1 MSILQK
7 INGHDDLTALD
18 DRQRTQLC
26 GEIREFLVSNVSKTG
41 GHLAGNLGVVEL
53 SVAIETVFNTEI
65 DRLVFDVGHQ
75 SYVHKLLT
83 GRQADFPHLR
93 QYGGLSGF
101 PKPSESDTDAFV
113 AGHASSSVS
122 IALGMARAR
131 TLLHQDYNV
140 VALIGDGAC
149 TGGMAYEGLNDAA
162 VSGEPMVIILN
173 DNEMSIGRNVGGVS
187 RHLSRLR
194 SSGHYLKAKRWYR
207 EIMKK
212 TAVGRA
218 AYRVTRR
225 LKNRLKRFLLPASLF
240 ENMGFTYLGP
250 VDGHDLPGL
259 ISLLTTAKGLAEPVV
274 VHVVTKKGCGYRFA
288 EEDPAKFHGIGAF
301 DPETGKKLAKKITSY
316 SDSFGEAVMELAQ
329 KDDRICAITAAMPGG
344 TGLLKFMREYP
355 KRFFD
360 VGIAEEHAISMA
372 GGLAKQGMVP
382 VAAIY
387 STFLQRAYDQI
398 MQDIAMLHL
407 HVILAVDRAGLVGDD
422 GATHHGVF
430 DVGFLRQV
438 PGMLILAP
446 ASLAEQKDMFSWAAE
461 TYNGPVAIRY
471 PRGGEGSYRDSAWQ
485 PGENVETEGLLCC
498 HRHGGDVTLVTYGSM
513 LDNVLE
519 AAEILSQRGIEA
531 TILRLLTVSALPARE
546 ILTEMS
552 EKRRVIVAEEVCTGS
567 GIREALAWELR
578 KLCPDCRVDGVDLG
592 ADFVT
597 HGSTKELYRH
607 YGLDGESIANYTQG
621 VAVLSEGKE
630 ETGCSADGTEPCGQP
645 LQGTGRHHERPCIC
659 GRSEGRQARRFL

>member
-1 MSILQK
+1 MSILQSVG
-7 INGHDDLTALD
+7 GHDDLAALSD
-18 DRQRTQLC
+18 GERIQLC
-26 GEIREFLVSNVSKTG
+26 QEIREFLISNVSKTG

-53 SVAIETVFNTEI
+53 SVAIETVFNTSV

-83 GRQADFPHLR
+83 GRQADFARLR
-93 QYGGLSGF
+93 QYGGISGF

-131 TLLHQDYNV
+131 TLQHQDYNV

-173 DNEMSIGRNVGGVS
+173 DNEMSIGKNVGGMS

-194 SSGHYLKAKRWYR
+194 SSVNYLNAKRRYR

-212 TAVGRA
+212 LPGGRA
-218 AYRVTRR
+218 VYRMSSR
-225 LKNRLKRFLLPASLF
+225 LKNRVKRLLLPATMF

-250 VDGHDLPGL
+250 ADGHDLPGL
-259 ISLLTTAKGLAEPVV
+259 IALLTTARDLREPVL
-274 VHVVTKKGCGYRFA
+274 VHVVTKKGKGYRFA
-288 EEDPAKFHGIGAF
+288 EEDPAKFHGIGKF
-301 DPETGKKLAKKITSY
+301 DPETGKKLGPKTRTY
-316 SDSFGEAVMELAQ
+316 SDSFGDAVVELAAEND
-329 KDDRICAITAAMPGG
+329 KICTITAAMPGG
-344 TGLLKFMREYP
+344 TGLLKFMRQYP
-355 KRFFD
+355 ERFFD
-360 VGIAEEHAISMA
+360 VGIAEEHAVSMA

-382 VAAIY
+382 VAALY

-398 MQDIAMLHL
+398 MQDVAMLHL

-446 ASLAEQKDMFSWAAE
+446 ASFAEQRDMLRWAAQC
-461 TYNGPVAIRY
+461 YDGPVAIRY
-471 PRGGEGSYRDSAWQ
+471 PRGGEGSWRDSAWN
-485 PGENVETEGLLCC
+485 PGPHVETEGALCC
-498 HRHGGDVTLVTYGSM
+498 HRRGTDVTLVTYGSM

-519 AAEILSQRGIEA
+519 AAELLAKQGVEA
-531 TILRLLTVSALPARE
+531 TVLRLLTLSALPARQIAALLPE
-546 ILTEMS
+546 N
-552 EKRRVIVAEEVCTGS
+552 RRIVVAEEVCTGS
-567 GIREALAWELR
+567 GIR
-578 KLCPDCRVDGVDLG
+578 
-592 ADFVT
+592 
-597 HGSTKELYRH
+597 
-607 YGLDGESIANYTQG
+607 
-621 VAVLSEGKE
+621 
-630 ETGCSADGTEPCGQP
+630 
-645 LQGTGRHHERPCIC
+645 
-659 GRSEGRQARRFL
+659 RR